1 MAEGS
6 DTYKGLA
13 VPLNGNFEI
22 TGQVA
27 ATDIMTITGAA
38 SQTGDF
44 IVAQTQN
51 GTERFVVED
60 GGRVVIGAEYL
71 NFGTVP
77 TTAPTTGLSAGDLML
92 VQTAANT
99 YYIACADATSQ
110 TIWKLQLSNN

>member
-6 DTYKGLA
+6 DTFKGLA

-38 SQTGDF
+38 SQSGDF
-44 IVAQTQN
+44 IVCQTQN

-60 GGRVVIGAEYL
+60 GGRVKIGAEYL

-77 TTAPTTGLSAGDLML
+77 TTAPTTGLSVGDVFLL
-92 VQTAANT
+92 QTAANT
-99 YYIACADATSQ
+99 YYLAAADATSQ
-110 TIWKLQLSNN
+110 TIWKVALSNN